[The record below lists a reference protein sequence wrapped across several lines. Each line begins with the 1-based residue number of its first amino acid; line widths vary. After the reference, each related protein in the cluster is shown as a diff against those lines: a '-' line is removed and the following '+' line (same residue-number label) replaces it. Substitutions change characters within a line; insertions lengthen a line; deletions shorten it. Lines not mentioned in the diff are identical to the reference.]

1 MKKLV
6 LFFMLPFFGLTQVKG
21 IETRDTLSFYD
32 MFMCSCS
39 CLVYDHL
46 SKTYDYHYAF
56 YDINHEIGDKEIDSI
71 YNKLVDVL
79 VLNGLDVTKPSKV
92 IATSP
97 QIDVRQIKKNY
108 RNGNIKDGR
117 YNYNI
122 GNYLICFIYS
132 IDMIELFIYEDPYKN
147 KKIK

>member
-1 MKKLV
+1 
-6 LFFMLPFFGLTQVKG
+6 MLPFLGFTQVKG
-21 IETRDTLSFYD
+21 IETKDTLSFYD
-32 MFMCSCS
+32 MFMCGCP

-56 YDINHEIGDKEIDSI
+56 YDINHKIGNKEIDSI
-71 YNKLVDVL
+71 YNKLVGVL
-79 VLNGLDVTKPSKV
+79 MANDLDVRNPSKV
-92 IATSP
+92 IAISP
-97 QIDVRQIKKNY
+97 QIDIKQIKKNY
-108 RNGNIKDGR
+108 RTGNIKDGR